1 MDNNNQFDTNDNNS
15 NSNSDV
21 SGNNTQQNYQD
32 QNQNNTQQ
40 NYQDQNKN
48 NNQQNYQ
55 NQNNSQQG
63 GYENS
68 NAGAY
73 YGQNQNNQPNQNQ
86 GQFYGG
92 PYDMHNNGY
101 NPQQNAPQRPYST
114 GFGITSL
121 ILGIASIVL
130 FWSGLNIV
138 AGILAIIFGAIQIGK
153 NKQFVNTSNGASIG
167 GIIFGIIGIF
177 LSVIFYTVL
186 VMGIFRS
193 GLAGIIKNEI
203 KDNGGYEYKYKFNN
217 GDDPF
222 NFDDYNIEI
231 PDKD

>member
-1 MDNNNQFDTNDNNS
+1 MDNNNQFDTNDN

-40 NYQDQNKN
+40 NYQNQN

-55 NQNNSQQG
+55 NQNNSQQN

-73 YGQNQNNQPNQNQ
+73 YGQNQYNQPDQNQ

-101 NPQQNAPQRPYST
+101 NPQQNVPQRPYST
-114 GFGITSL
+114 GFGVTSL

-138 AGILAIIFGAIQIGK
+138 AGILAIIFGAIQLGK
-153 NKQFVNTSNGASIG
+153 NKQFANTTNGVSIG
-167 GIIFGIIGIF
+167 GIVCGIIGIF

-186 VMGIFRS
+186 VLGIFRS

>member
-1 MDNNNQFDTNDNNS
+1 MDNNNQFDTNDN

-32 QNQNNTQQ
+32 QNQNNNQQ
-40 NYQDQNKN
+40 NYQNQN

-55 NQNNSQQG
+55 NQNNSQQN

-73 YGQNQNNQPNQNQ
+73 YGQNQYNQPNQNQ

-101 NPQQNAPQRPYST
+101 NPQQNVPQRPYST
-114 GFGITSL
+114 GFGVTSL

-138 AGILAIIFGAIQIGK
+138 AGILAIIFGAIQLGK
-153 NKQFVNTSNGASIG
+153 NKQFANTTNGVSIG
-167 GIIFGIIGIF
+167 GIVCGIIGIF

-186 VMGIFRS
+186 VLGIFRS